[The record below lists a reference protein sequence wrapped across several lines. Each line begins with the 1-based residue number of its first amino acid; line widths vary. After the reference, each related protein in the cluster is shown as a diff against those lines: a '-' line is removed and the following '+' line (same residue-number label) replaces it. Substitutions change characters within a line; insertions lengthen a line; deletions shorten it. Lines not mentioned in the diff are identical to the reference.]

1 MSTIIIVVDKKE
13 LFNEMYNLRIRKGGR
28 TMLIKVIYENEKF
41 DMVKPSLLNQLILSK
56 KIKKF
61 YRSGQ
66 WADIETDQIRR
77 LVAPFVGSERR
88 LEQS

>member
-1 MSTIIIVVDKKE
+1 
-13 LFNEMYNLRIRKGGR
+13 
-28 TMLIKVIYENEKF
+28 MLIKVMYNNEKF

-66 WADIETDQIRR
+66 WADIETDHIRT
-77 LVAPFVGSERR
+77 LVAPFVGFERR
-88 LEQS
+88 SEQS

>member
-1 MSTIIIVVDKKE
+1 
-13 LFNEMYNLRIRKGGR
+13 
-28 TMLIKVIYENEKF
+28 MLIKVMYKNDKF

-66 WADIETDQIRR
+66 WADIETDRIRI

>member
-1 MSTIIIVVDKKE
+1 
-13 LFNEMYNLRIRKGGR
+13 
-28 TMLIKVIYENEKF
+28 MLIKVMYKNDKF

-66 WADIETDQIRR
+66 WADIETDDIRI

>member
-1 MSTIIIVVDKKE
+1 MLIKI
-13 LFNEMYNLRIRKGGR
+13 LFNEMVKLRIRKGGGI
-28 TMLIKVIYENEKF
+28 MLIKVMYKNDKF
-41 DMVKPSLLNQLILSK
+41 DMVKPSLLNRLILSK

-66 WADIETDQIRR
+66 WADIETDHIRI